1 MRELYVP
8 ARNLVQPDGHSAQ
21 TSHVGQGPLSLQQE
35 VSWHLCF
42 SDLRTKDGVQQ
53 RILRRHAHYRYA
65 LNLNWLQQHPPH
77 LPSMMEFYMV
87 AAVLKG

>member
-1 MRELYVP
+1 
-8 ARNLVQPDGHSAQ
+8 
-21 TSHVGQGPLSLQQE
+21 
-35 VSWHLCF
+35 
-42 SDLRTKDGVQQ
+42 VQQ